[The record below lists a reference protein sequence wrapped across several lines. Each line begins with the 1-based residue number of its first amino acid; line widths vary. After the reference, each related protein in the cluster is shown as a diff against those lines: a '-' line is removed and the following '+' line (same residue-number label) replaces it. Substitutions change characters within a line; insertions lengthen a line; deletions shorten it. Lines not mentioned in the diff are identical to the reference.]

1 MGSLRRA
8 FAARENYMRA
18 FPEPNG
24 HRERDLFEGID
35 Q

>member
-1 MGSLRRA
+1 MGAIRRT

-24 HRERDLFEGID
+24 HREKDLFEGL
-35 Q
+35 